1 MGTFLET
8 NDIEGLRAALKL
20 ACQWLV
26 DTAQIKT
33 ETLTCEKNKASHPTS
48 YWKGAIRGEYSVAKK
63 QWSFF
68 CPMWHTGQAIKSLVM
83 AYNVLNDR
91 NLLEAAM
98 FSAGFIEANRISDPE
113 SSDFG
118 LILAYED
125 FPDLVNT
132 SAVLET
138 LDGLLML
145 SETTGD
151 KKYQEWALEALS
163 WVISKMYIHGEGLFR
178 DWYDP
183 KDQMVVENNALS
195 HSFPGRPNIDDS
207 VLLKAYELTG
217 DEDYKR
223 VFYEIAER
231 LLREE
236 DPPGTWVAFGP
247 SNPIKGSI
255 HPRQSFWW
263 GRPMLSAYKD
273 SGDHR
278 YLSCFMRS
286 GEWYAGAQRKDGGI
300 FRATYENFKTESFG
314 HQTSATACAA
324 LVYLDLYK
332 QTHDQKWVSLLMRGM
347 RYCMKMQLLKPNDPN
362 LKGAIIEKI
371 NKPDGTDDNPY
382 HIRDLGTIFFIQA
395 ASAVIAEHL

>member
-20 ACQWLV
+20 ACHWLV
-26 DTAQIKT
+26 DVAQVKT
-33 ETLTCEKNKASHPTS
+33 EELTFEKNKASHPTS
-48 YWKGAIRGEYSVAKK
+48 NWKGAIRGEYSVARK

-68 CPMWHTGQAIKSLVM
+68 CPTWHTGQAIKALVM
-83 AYNVLNDR
+83 ASQVLKDQS
-91 NLLEAAM
+91 LLEAAI
-98 FSAGFIEANRISDPE
+98 FSAGFIENNRISDPE
-113 SSDFG
+113 HPDYG

-132 SAVLET
+132 SAILEA
-138 LDGLLML
+138 LDGLFVL
-145 SETTGD
+145 SAVTGD
-151 KKYQEWALEALS
+151 TKYQQWALDALT
-163 WVISKMYIHGEGLFR
+163 WVIRRMYLHGEGLFR

-195 HSFPGRPNIDDS
+195 HSFPGRPLIDDAI
-207 VLLKAYELTG
+207 LLKAYEITG
-217 DEDYKR
+217 DEDFKR

-236 DPPGTWVAFGP
+236 DPPGNWVAFGP

-255 HPRQSFWW
+255 HPRQSYWW
-263 GRPMLSAYKD
+263 GRPMLAAYKQ

-278 YLSCFMRS
+278 YLSCFVRA

-300 FRATYENFKTESFG
+300 LRGTYTNLKTESFG
-314 HQTSATACAA
+314 HATSATACAVM
-324 LVYLDLYK
+324 VYLDLYK
-332 QTHDQKWVSLLMRGM
+332 QTHDHKWVSLIMRGM
-347 RYCMKMQLLKPNDPN
+347 RYCMKMQMVKPVDPN
-362 LKGAIIEKI
+362 LKGSIIEKI

-382 HIRDLGTIFFIQA
+382 HIRDIGSIFFIQA
-395 ASAVIAEHL
+395 ASELLSEHI